1 MTRRHLNQR
10 SSKKQTVAN
19 SDQQPADFIYG
30 KHAALEFME
39 TGAANTVNK
48 IFIQKGLH
56 GALFTKTRTYAA
68 KHRLVLQVVP
78 KAKLDDLTTQ
88 GNHQGIL
95 LTLSPYHYVTVAS
108 MIKKAHQK
116 EEAPFLLILDE
127 LEDPH
132 NLGSIL
138 RTADAV
144 GVHGVIIPKRRA
156 VGVTGVVAK
165 TAAGA
170 LAHVPV
176 ARVTNIVATI
186 KELKK
191 AGLWVFGTAMS
202 GEDYRHWNSQGPL
215 ALVIG
220 NEGKGISPLVAKNVD
235 GQVTIPMIGHVQS
248 LNASVAAS
256 ILLYRIF
263 DQRHPLS

>member
-1 MTRRHLNQR
+1 MTRRHSSPAKSAGNQE
-10 SSKKQTVAN
+10 
-19 SDQQPADFIYG
+19 QPEFIYG
-30 KHAALEFME
+30 KHAAIEFME
-39 TGAANTVNK
+39 SGAANTVNK
-48 IFIQKGLH
+48 IFVQKGLH
-56 GALFTKTRTYAA
+56 GALFSKARTYAA
-68 KHRLVLQVVP
+68 KNRLVIQTVP
-78 KAKLDDLTTQ
+78 KAKLDDLTAQ

-95 LTLSPYHYVTVAS
+95 LTLAPYHYVTVAS
-108 MIKKAHQK
+108 ILDTAHKQK
-116 EEAPFLLILDE
+116 EPPLLLILDE
-127 LEDPH
+127 LADPH

-144 GVHGVIIPKRRA
+144 GAHGVIIPKRRA

-165 TAAGA
+165 AAAGA
-170 LAHVPV
+170 LTHVPV

-186 KELKK
+186 KELKQ
-191 AGLWVFGTAMS
+191 AGLWIFGTAMA

-256 ILLYRIF
+256 ILLYHIF
-263 DQRHPLS
+263 DQRHPLSK